1 MISCCADH
9 FEKSAQGVLGSVIR
23 NQSNRL
29 LSWFREVEQADW
41 TTPAQVLERYPNA
54 SIVGRDRVVFRIRHN
69 DYRIVA
75 RIFYPGRM
83 VYIRFVGTHSEYNR
97 INAEEV

>member
-1 MISCCADH
+1 MRIISKRALREFWEGH
-9 FEKSAQGVLGSVIR
+9 PESEQP
-23 NQSNRL
+23 L

-41 TTPAQVLERYPNA
+41 STPAQVLERYPNA

-83 VYIRFVGTHSEYNR
+83 VYIRFVGTHSEYNH